1 MTIDTNEFLTFS
13 AKGLRED
20 LSDIIYNVSPTDTPG
35 MSSFETTTATGTLH
49 QWQTEAIRAAAANRQ
64 LQGDVP
70 TNTAVTA
77 TVQLT
82 NYTQIQ
88 SQAVSVSGTQQAV
101 SKAGRD
107 DEMEHQIINIGLALK
122 TDQEYTLWLNQA
134 KAVGNSTL
142 GPCMATLGSWV
153 GTNDVFGGGSGASP
167 TTLDGAATRT
177 NGTSR
182 SLAESYVQSVIT
194 LIYNSGGNPDR
205 LFCRPEHK
213 QLISSTFTG
222 YATHMVDRA
231 DATLSTAIDF
241 YDGNFGKFEI
251 VPDRFI
257 SDYGTSQYPM
267 FLLETNKWAVANLR
281 PMFFKSFGARGDF
294 DSGMVL
300 VEWTL
305 EARNEKASGGIFD
318 LALT

>member
-1 MTIDTNEFLTFS
+1 MAIDTNEFLTFS
-13 AKGLRED
+13 AKGMRED
-20 LSDIIYNVSPTDTPG
+20 LSDMIYDVSPTDTPG
-35 MSSFETTTATGTLH
+35 MSTFETVKATATLH
-49 QWQTEAIRAAAANRQ
+49 QHQTRSIRAAAANRQ
-64 LQGDVP
+64 LQGDVVTP
-70 TNTAVTA
+70 TAAQA

-88 SQAVSVSGTQQAV
+88 SQGVSVSGTLQAV

-107 DEMEHQIINIGLALK
+107 DELAEQIFIMATALK

-134 KAVGNSTL
+134 KSAGNATL
-142 GPCMATLGSWV
+142 GPCMATMGSWI

-182 SLAESYVQSVIT
+182 SLAESYLQSCIS
-194 LIYNSGGNPDR
+194 LIYNSGGNPDK

-213 QLISSTFTG
+213 QLISRTFTG

-231 DATLSTAIDF
+231 DATLSAAIDF
-241 YDGNFGKFEI
+241 YDGDFGKFEI
-251 VPDRFI
+251 VPNRHI

-267 FLLETNKWAVANLR
+267 FLLQTDMWAIANLR
-281 PMFFKSFGARGDF
+281 PMFYKPLAARGDF
-294 DSGMVL
+294 DSGFVL